1 MALPRRYGFETTRW
15 SLVIAAAGSQS
26 AAARDALA
34 ALCEA
39 YWYPLYAFVRRQG
52 YHADEAED
60 AVQSFIALLLEREDL
75 KDLTPERGRLRAF
88 LLVSLRN
95 FLQKRRVHDHA
106 QKRGGGR
113 AAIPLEFDRG
123 EERYLLE
130 PTDSVTP
137 ETVFDRSWA
146 LAVLD
151 RTFGRIRAE
160 WEAKGKGAEFD
171 QLKDCLMGEW
181 PDGGHEVLAVRLRTT
196 PAGTKMAVHRLRRR
210 FQQELRSEIAD
221 TVTDEAVEDEMRYL
235 LRALQG

>member
-123 EERYLLE
+123 EERYLVE

-196 PAGTKMAVHRLRRR
+196 PAATKMAVHRLRRR

>member
-1 MALPRRYGFETTRW
+1 MALPRRHGFETTRW
-15 SLVIAAAGSQS
+15 SLVIAAAGSHS
-26 AAARDALA
+26 AAAREALA
-34 ALCEA
+34 TLCEA

-75 KDLTPERGRLRAF
+75 KDLAPERGRLRAF

-95 FLQKRRVHDHA
+95 FLQKRRVHDRA

-113 AAIPLEFDRG
+113 TAVPLEFDRG

-130 PTDSVTP
+130 ATDSVTP

-171 QLKDCLMGEW
+171 QLKDSLMGES
-181 PDGGHEVLAVRLRTT
+181 PDGGHEVLAIRLRTT
-196 PAGTKMAVHRLRRR
+196 AAATKMAVHRLRRR

>member
-123 EERYLLE
+123 EERYLVE

-181 PDGGHEVLAVRLRTT
+181 PDGGHDVLAVRLRTT
-196 PAGTKMAVHRLRRR
+196 PAATKMAVHRLRRR